1 MSFLYKSNS
10 YYNIVDNSFIDN
22 CYTKIPAISKKNK
35 IINPQ
40 NKKKI
45 NELHLKLLSAKNEK
59 YTNHFLFSK
68 REIEFN
74 KSLEKN
80 KTTFKYNKCTSF
92 DELIKT
98 NKNIRST
105 NNKMNKLKKNY
116 SSNSK
121 LYLTEYI
128 YINKKKANKSL
139 LINNTNLDSTNINSN
154 NTNSLFNDYI
164 RFCRGQNSQD
174 KSFFIN
180 KQNNNK
186 NKKVNLKLFN
196 PKYLLKDFELDAKKE
211 KENKKKI
218 ELEYRQLYKKNN
230 YLNNYRKKEKEKFN
244 YIDSFKDYLKEKINL
259 TCLIEK
265 KNILE
270 EDTKI
275 GLDLI
280 KLKESKGKQNYK
292 DFNEIFFVKF
302 YEYIKI
308 LVKQIEKERIID
320 NNYVK
325 YITLLKKK
333 INSLK
338 IEINKSKIYIEILN
352 KFALLNA
359 KIKQKKLELPK
370 YYEYVFDNNIDELK
384 QLNLSKEVIENIKEY
399 KTKINYNEIISLINK
414 YEYDDFNL
422 LTAYNFL
429 KEDINILNK
438 QKKNLLKSFSENNY
452 LIELINKKVIEITKL
467 KTRNQELINNKNFLT
482 TYVNKNMISTIQ
494 KITSKKIR
502 KSLISI
508 NYDILYNKII
518 IIFNNLNEYFNHNF
532 ANINIPKAKDGIQ
545 TIIIYNLSKIEEL
558 IYLLLKKKKK
568 LKENPV
574 KKKLFKEMME
584 KNRKIRTNIELRK
597 KRELSLKLMKKR
609 MEERNKKVI
618 TATRANVYNYNV
630 LSKNKKRCHKSK
642 KVIKIETIYDYLIH

>member
-128 YINKKKANKSL
+128 YINKKKANKSY

-230 YLNNYRKKEKEKFN
+230 YLNKYRKKEKEKFN

-308 LVKQIEKERIID
+308 LVKQIERERIID

-384 QLNLSKEVIENIKEY
+384 KINLSKEVIENIKEY

-558 IYLLLKKKKK
+558 IYL
-568 LKENPV
+568 
-574 KKKLFKEMME
+574 F
-584 KNRKIRTNIELRK
+584 IG
-597 KRELSLKLMKKR
+597 
-609 MEERNKKVI
+609 
-618 TATRANVYNYNV
+618 
-630 LSKNKKRCHKSK
+630 KS
-642 KVIKIETIYDYLIH
+642 